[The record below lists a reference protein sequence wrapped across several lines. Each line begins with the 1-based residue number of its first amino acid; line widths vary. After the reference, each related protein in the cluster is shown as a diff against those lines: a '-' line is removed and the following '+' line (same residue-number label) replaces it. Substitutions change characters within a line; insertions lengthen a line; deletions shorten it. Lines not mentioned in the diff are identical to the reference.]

1 MARKTKTITID
12 EDNRDNGKTFILVE
26 MPARQAEEWGT
37 RAMLAL
43 ARSGSESIA
52 SIGQM
57 DDAVFRAG
65 LAGVAAVG
73 IGLFGRIRWEDAKA
87 LKDELFAQVSY
98 VYDQKTPCAVRGKGD
113 FKRDDVSNYKSFGP
127 IKDDDIEEVS
137 TRVLLHKELFEL
149 HTGFSFAAA
158 ISSLIASMTT
168 ARQENTENTSTY
180 HDQ

>member
-12 EDNRDNGKTFILVE
+12 EDNRDTGKTFILVE

-87 LKDELFAQVSY
+87 LKD
-98 VYDQKTPCAVRGKGD
+98 
-113 FKRDDVSNYKSFGP
+113 
-127 IKDDDIEEVS
+127 
-137 TRVLLHKELFEL
+137 
-149 HTGFSFAAA
+149 
-158 ISSLIASMTT
+158 
-168 ARQENTENTSTY
+168 
-180 HDQ
+180 